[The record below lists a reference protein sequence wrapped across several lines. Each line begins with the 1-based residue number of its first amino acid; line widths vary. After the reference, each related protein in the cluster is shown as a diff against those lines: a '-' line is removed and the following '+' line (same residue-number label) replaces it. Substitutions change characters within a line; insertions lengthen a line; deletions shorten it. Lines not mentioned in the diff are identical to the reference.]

1 MKMLIVDD
9 SLIIRKTIE
18 RFLGSTYSDVEIV
31 GEASNGIMALEIF
44 QATKPELV
52 TMDITMPEMD
62 GLTCIE
68 AMLKID
74 PTVKILVVSAL
85 SAKETVIE
93 AIKKG
98 AKGYVLKP
106 FTEDKL
112 KAALEEII

>member
-18 RFLGSTYSDVEIV
+18 RFLESTYSDVEIV
-31 GEASNGIMALEIF
+31 GEASNGVLALEIF
-44 QATKPELV
+44 QETKPDLV

-62 GLTCIE
+62 GLTCID

-74 PTVKILVVSAL
+74 PDVKILVVSAL

-106 FTEDKL
+106 FSEEKL
-112 KAALEEII
+112 KNALEEII